1 MSDVS
6 SSRSYARAGEK
17 RERKRGRETTRA
29 YIYIYTHTHTE
40 RERCETPPPKA
51 KSTKGL
57 ENDIVIKKAR
67 TNFIH
72 VERCAS
78 TGPAGPA
85 RHAAKSRRKLSR
97 AGHFLSRV
105 VVDAAKRALD
115 THFTHTGG
123 VLVVGVRS
131 FVKVK
136 NTIQK
141 RERDKKKKKKKKKE
155 DLCGGSFF
163 CLFFCFF
170 EIFFTHSSNNQNVKR
185 DGRLLLY
192 L

>member
-29 YIYIYTHTHTE
+29 RIYIYKE
-40 RERCETPPPKA
+40 RERCETPPPKT

-115 THFTHTGG
+115 TNFTHTKKM
-123 VLVVGVRS
+123 GVRS
-131 FVKVK
+131 FVKLK
-136 NTIQK
+136 DTIQK
-141 RERDKKKKKKKKKE
+141 RER
-155 DLCGGSFF
+155 
-163 CLFFCFF
+163 
-170 EIFFTHSSNNQNVKR
+170 
-185 DGRLLLY
+185 
-192 L
+192 

>member
-1 MSDVS
+1 
-6 SSRSYARAGEK
+6 
-17 RERKRGRETTRA
+17 
-29 YIYIYTHTHTE
+29 
-40 RERCETPPPKA
+40 
-51 KSTKGL
+51 L

-105 VVDAAKRALD
+105 VVVDAAKRAALD
-115 THFTHTGG
+115 FLTLHTR
-123 VLVVGVRS
+123 VLVVMGVRS

-141 RERDKKKKKKKKKE
+141 RERDKKKKKKTKKKE
-155 DLCGGSFF
+155 DLSLLCSAL
-163 CLFFCFF
+163 LFFF
-170 EIFFTHSSNNQNVKR
+170 EIFFTHSTRQIIKWQKR
-185 DGRLLLY
+185 DGRLLLDHDEY
-192 L
+192 EGSILWSTTLCECFWRVLRYIYVWYDGKTRDIQ

>member
-29 YIYIYTHTHTE
+29 RIYIYIYIYTYIYIYKE
-40 RERCETPPPKA
+40 RERCETPPPKT

-105 VVDAAKRALD
+105 VVVDAAKRALD
-115 THFTHTGG
+115 RH
-123 VLVVGVRS
+123 
-131 FVKVK
+131 
-136 NTIQK
+136 
-141 RERDKKKKKKKKKE
+141 
-155 DLCGGSFF
+155 
-163 CLFFCFF
+163 
-170 EIFFTHSSNNQNVKR
+170 
-185 DGRLLLY
+185 
-192 L
+192 

>member
-29 YIYIYTHTHTE
+29 RIYIYIYTHTHTE
-40 RERCETPPPKA
+40 RERDA
-51 KSTKGL
+51 KRHRQKRRAQRKDWKTISSS
-57 ENDIVIKKAR
+57 KKAR

-105 VVDAAKRALD
+105 VVVDAAKRAALD
-115 THFTHTGG
+115 FLTLHTR
-123 VLVVGVRS
+123 VLVVMGVRS

-141 RERDKKKKKKKKKE
+141 RERDKKKKKKTKKKE
-155 DLCGGSFF
+155 DLCSALL
-163 CLFFCFF
+163 CSALFF
-170 EIFFTHSSNNQNVKR
+170 
-185 DGRLLLY
+185 
-192 L
+192 